1 MGGVPG
7 VLLAGAPSAVQ
18 WDDFLSADAR
28 FTDGTLLPA
37 GPRLQPLR
45 GGGNMSAAA
54 CLRYHTEQCAALHAN
69 TASSREKASVNTGIK
84 RMSMFKLH

>member
-1 MGGVPG
+1 MQTLGGGVGGVPG

-45 GGGNMSAAA
+45 GGGNRSVVARHATTLSNVQRRMLTGRAAE
-54 CLRYHTEQCAALHAN
+54 R
-69 TASSREKASVNTGIK
+69 
-84 RMSMFKLH
+84 KLQ

>member
-1 MGGVPG
+1 MQNTRGVPG

-45 GGGNMSAAA
+45 GGRNMSK
-54 CLRYHTEQCAALHAN
+54 CLECTSDEPLSAVSLKQTKPYSLN
-69 TASSREKASVNTGIK
+69 TAVVLN
-84 RMSMFKLH
+84 H